1 MSDSKLNENKEYRVL
16 LAMKSTLTCV
26 VKDTATPPG
35 MKHPLGEETVEN
47 IRQCLM
53 LISSREQELLEIAGE
68 LSGNKPRFIDEP
80 SNVTAIPVDSIKVR
94 KSKDS

>member
-1 MSDSKLNENKEYRVL
+1 MTDLDLSESKEYRVL
-16 LAMKSTLTCV
+16 MAMKTTLTCV
-26 VKDTATPPG
+26 VKDTATQPG

-53 LISSREQELLEIAGE
+53 LISSREQELLELAGE
-68 LSGNKPRFIDEP
+68 SSDTRPHYIDEP
-80 SNVTAIPVDSIKVR
+80 SNVTAIPIDSIKVR

>member
-1 MSDSKLNENKEYRVL
+1 MTESNLSESKEYRVL
-16 LAMKSTLTCV
+16 LAMKTTLTCV

-53 LISSREQELLEIAGE
+53 LISSREQELLELAGE
-68 LSGNKPRFIDEP
+68 SSDSLPRFIDEP